1 MIATDINGIIELFSW
16 SPWHFVEVSRDYSGK
31 AKVSVRLWNVL
42 CIYVWHLWSQLALY
56 FEKDEDNSLNC
67 FWKAFIQCLRN
78 KCEGQVVVTLQLIL
92 IIEMMTYLCKATV
105 TVGTIEPAGW
115 FVGLFLF
122 FFQEYLWAVWLSCR
136 GTALLWRLWCHLFYA
151 NKLASAATIAAC
163 QMWVQ
168 NWAVWS
174 QCHWSVSAHCR
185 RCTLPHLFPT
195 DPPSGR
201 MLQGNRS
208 DTMNS
213 TADSL
218 GGILLLCPC
227 M

>member
-1 MIATDINGIIELFSW
+1 MWRAGSSYTSTNSDHWNDDIPVQSHCDCGDN
-16 SPWHFVEVSRDYSGK
+16 R
-31 AKVSVRLWNVL
+31 ACRLV
-42 CIYVWHLWSQLALY
+42 
-56 FEKDEDNSLNC
+56 F
-67 FWKAFIQCLRN
+67 
-78 KCEGQVVVTLQLIL
+78 
-92 IIEMMTYLCKATV
+92 
-105 TVGTIEPAGW
+105 
-115 FVGLFLF
+115 GLFLF

-136 GTALLWRLWCHLFYA
+136 GTALLWRLWSHLFYA

-185 RCTLPHLFPT
+185 RCTLSHLLPT

-201 MLQGNRS
+201 MLQGNSS

-227 M
+227 T